1 LVKSEDKIKKAEVE
15 KKVTP
20 QKINLRLEEFY
31 LIFTIVIS
39 TIKSKYEN
47 SILQKVYN
55 FSNFFSEI
63 LK

>member
-1 LVKSEDKIKKAEVE
+1 LVKLEDKIKKAEVE

-31 LIFTIVIS
+31 SIFSIVIS

-55 FSNFFSEI
+55 FSNCFSEI